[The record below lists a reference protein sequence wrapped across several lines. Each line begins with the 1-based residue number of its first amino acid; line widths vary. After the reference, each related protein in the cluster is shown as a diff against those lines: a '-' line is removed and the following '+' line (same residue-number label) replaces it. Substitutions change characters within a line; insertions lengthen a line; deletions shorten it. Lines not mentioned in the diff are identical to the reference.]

1 MPPLSV
7 SGKGVPCIPTFHTG
21 RFAHPHFVKLVKM
34 VFLRVTSDAHHMFVP
49 VESTC
54 IVSVCV
60 CVCVFVCVCL
70 CLFVCVCARVCVC
83 KYKTDHQDSGY
94 RTLKIA
100 T

>member
-1 MPPLSV
+1 
-7 SGKGVPCIPTFHTG
+7 
-21 RFAHPHFVKLVKM
+21 
-34 VFLRVTSDAHHMFVP
+34 MFVP

-54 IVSVCV
+54 IVSVCVCV

-83 KYKTDHQDSGY
+83 KYKTGHQDSGY